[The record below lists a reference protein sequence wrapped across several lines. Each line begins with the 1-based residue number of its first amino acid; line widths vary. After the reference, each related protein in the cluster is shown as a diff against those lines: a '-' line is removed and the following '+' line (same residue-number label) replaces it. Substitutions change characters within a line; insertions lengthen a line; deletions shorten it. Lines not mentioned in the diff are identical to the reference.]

1 MPSCQPCAERFTGA
15 RVVKTVTGVTRDLCV
30 LTSTPSNERRERLLV
45 WRFAWN
51 RKWSQVRTFLWL
63 GQSRLGACHNKV
75 TRVDELSRAEYLQNK
90 QETATRVIACIVWSM
105 DPICWALWSLTT
117 ITPHCP
123 APALL
128 LDHGSTDQQNICWCG
143 CWRIWLTLLIIWD
156 WAHHE
161 IVCPGHHWSLSH
173 DDPSPDHTE
182 LMTHDNSDK
191 VGIG

>member
-75 TRVDELSRAEYLQNK
+75 TRVNELSRGVFTKQTRDRHQGHSLHSLINGSNLLSSMKPHHHHATLSSPGIVAGSLQPWPTKHLLMWLLENLIDFVDHL
-90 QETATRVIACIVWSM
+90 RLSPPWDCLSRS
-105 DPICWALWSLTT
+105 SLV
-117 ITPHCP
+117 
-123 APALL
+123 
-128 LDHGSTDQQNICWCG
+128 
-143 CWRIWLTLLIIWD
+143 TLSW
-156 WAHHE
+156 
-161 IVCPGHHWSLSH
+161 
-173 DDPSPDHTE
+173 
-182 LMTHDNSDK
+182 
-191 VGIG
+191 